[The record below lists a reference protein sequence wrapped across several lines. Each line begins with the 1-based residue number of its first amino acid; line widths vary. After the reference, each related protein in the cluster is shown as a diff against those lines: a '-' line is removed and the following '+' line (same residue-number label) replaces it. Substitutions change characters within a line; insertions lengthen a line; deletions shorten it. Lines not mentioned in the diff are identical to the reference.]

1 MILLYVTHRKY
12 GEGPRE
18 WTNLI
23 IMGFVANLKTT
34 PWAESWSKFLKF
46 WFTGGRWRCEET
58 KINNRNL
65 RHWKGGTDR
74 SIVSVPMDVVFRH
87 LFTVD
92 HQLLNRIGQ
101 WLYSG
106 RRGRS
111 CHTVCCR
118 TWVLFSCPRWAFL
131 DERRWKWIRVLIEFG

>member
-1 MILLYVTHRKY
+1 MILLYVTHRMY

-92 HQLLNRIGQ
+92 DQLLNRIGQ
-101 WLYSG
+101 WLLWEEGKKLPYCLLQNLGPVLLSKVSFS
-106 RRGRS
+106 RRKKMKM
-111 CHTVCCR
+111 
-118 TWVLFSCPRWAFL
+118 
-131 DERRWKWIRVLIEFG
+131 D